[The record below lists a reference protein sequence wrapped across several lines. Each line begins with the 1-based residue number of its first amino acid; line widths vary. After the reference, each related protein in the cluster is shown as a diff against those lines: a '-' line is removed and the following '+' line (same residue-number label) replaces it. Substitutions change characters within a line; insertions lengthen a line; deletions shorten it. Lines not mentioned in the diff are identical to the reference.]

1 MVKGS
6 HSNNIRTKSDHEIA
20 RICVVGSVYLQ
31 NKTKV
36 RVNHCV
42 QPLMSIG
49 KGKLQN
55 RSKLRFNDEVTTVTI
70 V

>member
-20 RICVVGSVYLQ
+20 RICVVGSVYLR

-55 RSKLRFNDEVTTVTI
+55 RSKLRFNAEVTTVTI

>member
-20 RICVVGSVYLQ
+20 RICVVGSVYLR

-36 RVNHCV
+36 GVNHCV
-42 QPLMSIG
+42 PLLMFIG
-49 KGKLQN
+49 KGNLQN
-55 RSKLRFNDEVTTVTI
+55 RSKLRFNAEVATITI